1 MRFYLHHL
9 LLAAVAAQLPLASAQ
24 DAQGDH
30 HQALHVARSEALV
43 RARDAIA
50 EAKVYNDQIL
60 ARDTDDALLLVAR
73 GSKPSK
79 PSPPAPGPAKPA
91 NPPPKIPKLRKC
103 VQCGQMCPLG
113 EQFHAHGKVLRFM
126 CEDLPGQQTK

>member
-1 MRFYLHHL
+1 MRFSLHHI
-9 LLAAVAAQLPLASAQ
+9 LLAAAAAQLPLASAQ
-24 DAQGDH
+24 DAQGD

-60 ARDTDDALLLVAR
+60 ARSAGDDALLLVAR

-79 PSPPAPGPAKPA
+79 PSPPSPGPVKPA
-91 NPPPKIPKLRKC
+91 DPPKIPKLRKC
-103 VQCGQMCPLG
+103 VQCGQMCALG
-113 EQFHAHGKVLRFM
+113 EQFHVHQRGFRFF
-126 CEDLPGQQTK
+126 CQDLPGQQTK